1 MHLWEILGICGILFL
16 ILEMFTPS
24 MFFLNFVFASFFC
37 AIISLYIKI
46 PIVLVV
52 VFFMVS
58 FISFVFLRPIL
69 LTKLSRAKET
79 GINNKY
85 IGQKVL
91 VEEDVTQN
99 KGVISIYGE
108 RWDARVDE
116 DICIEKGSEARIIRN
131 ESLIMFVEK
140 I

>member
-1 MHLWEILGICGILFL
+1 MTTLTGIIQYK
-16 ILEMFTPS
+16 I
-24 MFFLNFVFASFFC
+24 FAEGTKSE
-37 AIISLYIKI
+37 SSRPY
-46 PIVLVV
+46 IVLENG
-52 VFFMVS
+52 S
-58 FISFVFLRPIL
+58 QIL
-69 LTKLSRAKET
+69 LYKKNDNPFENIGFSSYE
-79 GINNKY
+79 
-85 IGQKVL
+85 GQKVL